1 MKDGKGNGAFD
12 CKAFSLCPGWWWWW
26 CSLSFLIKIFRS
38 FNSYYI
44 VKCFLLIPKIFFFVK
59 DEAGSSE
66 PCFVFEGT
74 GFTAGVIYTR
84 SGLGC
89 GLGTF
94 YLNVLGNNG
103 TSVIIRIKRN
113 IYK

>member
-1 MKDGKGNGAFD
+1 M
-12 CKAFSLCPGWWWWW
+12 
-26 CSLSFLIKIFRS
+26 
-38 FNSYYI
+38 
-44 VKCFLLIPKIFFFVK
+44 
-59 DEAGSSE
+59 
-66 PCFVFEGT
+66 FEGT